1 MDAEEF
7 RVRGRSRVSRRP
19 SPLKGVVHARQG
31 DGRLHRRLSDDG
43 SNATSLAQCQT
54 RLYAASD
61 RGRSADTRRALAE
74 HLQRHRSSDHAG
86 RESRRPNQ
94 FDHVPFALE

>member
-19 SPLKGVVHARQG
+19 FKCVVHAYRQG

-43 SNATSLAQCQT
+43 SNATSVSQCQT
-54 RLYAASD
+54 RLHAASD
-61 RGRSADTRRALAE
+61 RGGSTDTRRTMGE

-86 RESRRPNQ
+86 SEWRRL
-94 FDHVPFALE
+94 DRADDLPFALA